1 MHPCYLAPDLEAA
14 LRGLADIA
22 YNVHIAPFFKAL
34 H

>member
-1 MHPCYLAPDLEAA
+1 MHPRYFTPSCRA
-14 LRGLADIA
+14 LRGFAEIA